1 MRSKV
6 TFVFSLVVVFCL
18 LAMPGLTAAAHN
30 LPQWTQ
36 ANPVPPNEL
45 MANINAMTE
54 FKGELYAGTMSVIS
68 AVPVNSAVY
77 RSKDGMNWKKV
88 SQDGF
93 GDPLHNTTIGAM
105 IAFKDKL
112 YVGTGDWFRN
122 GVAQLWRTR
131 DGATWEP
138 IDTAGFGDSN
148 NFVLS
153 GLTTYRGMLYAAS
166 WNSEKGVQIV
176 RSATGNPGSWAKAT
190 GIFDDAIYAAQM
202 NTGFITYDDRLY
214 LAVEGQGTGVYR
226 SKDGSK
232 WEAVS
237 PAGLWGGTGGFA
249 IYKDQL
255 YLGVGTSTGGG
266 IWRTRDGKNWSRVME
281 GGFGDAN
288 NWKVE
293 TLVTY
298 AGDLYAIVSNM
309 GTGVEVWGTNG
320 GEKWEQVNLDGF
332 NGSCFPDGFFP
343 GPCNWG
349 TLFKNTPTL
358 FKGGLYVGT
367 WNFMGGEIWRMEK
380 HE

>member
-54 FKGELYAGTMSVIS
+54 FKGELYAGTMSAIS

-153 GLTTYRGMLYAAS
+153 GLTTYRGSCMLLPGIRRRGFRSFAAPP
-166 WNSEKGVQIV
+166 
-176 RSATGNPGSWAKAT
+176 AT
-190 GIFDDAIYAAQM
+190 
-202 NTGFITYDDRLY
+202 
-214 LAVEGQGTGVYR
+214 LAVGL
-226 SKDGSK
+226 KP
-232 WEAVS
+232 
-237 PAGLWGGTGGFA
+237 PASSMMPSMPL
-249 IYKDQL
+249 
-255 YLGVGTSTGGG
+255 
-266 IWRTRDGKNWSRVME
+266 R
-281 GGFGDAN
+281 
-288 NWKVE
+288 
-293 TLVTY
+293 
-298 AGDLYAIVSNM
+298 
-309 GTGVEVWGTNG
+309 
-320 GEKWEQVNLDGF
+320 
-332 NGSCFPDGFFP
+332 
-343 GPCNWG
+343 
-349 TLFKNTPTL
+349 
-358 FKGGLYVGT
+358 
-367 WNFMGGEIWRMEK
+367 
-380 HE
+380 

>member
-1 MRSKV
+1 
-6 TFVFSLVVVFCL
+6 
-18 LAMPGLTAAAHN
+18 
-30 LPQWTQ
+30 
-36 ANPVPPNEL
+36 
-45 MANINAMTE
+45 
-54 FKGELYAGTMSVIS
+54 
-68 AVPVNSAVY
+68 
-77 RSKDGMNWKKV
+77 
-88 SQDGF
+88 
-93 GDPLHNTTIGAM
+93 
-105 IAFKDKL
+105 
-112 YVGTGDWFRN
+112 
-122 GVAQLWRTR
+122 
-131 DGATWEP
+131 
-138 IDTAGFGDSN
+138 
-148 NFVLS
+148 
-153 GLTTYRGMLYAAS
+153 
-166 WNSEKGVQIV
+166 
-176 RSATGNPGSWAKAT
+176 
-190 GIFDDAIYAAQM
+190 M

-332 NGSCFPDGFFP
+332 TGSCFPNGFP

-358 FKGGLYVGT
+358 F
-367 WNFMGGEIWRMEK
+367 
-380 HE
+380 